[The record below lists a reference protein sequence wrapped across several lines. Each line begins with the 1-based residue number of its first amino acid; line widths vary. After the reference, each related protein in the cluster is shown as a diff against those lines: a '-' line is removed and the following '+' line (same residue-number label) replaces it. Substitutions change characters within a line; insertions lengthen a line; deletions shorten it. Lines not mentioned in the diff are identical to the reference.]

1 MLQLVANIK
10 SCIAQFALSLSKH
23 NYYCYY
29 CGIPAVVLPT
39 YYFVIIETGLK
50 NCIAEVLLYGDVDI
64 VMPFVESIALVED
77 AWSDFHVVLQ
87 VPEKVHL
94 INDDLK

>member
-1 MLQLVANIK
+1 M
-10 SCIAQFALSLSKH
+10 
-23 NYYCYY
+23 
-29 CGIPAVVLPT
+29 
-39 YYFVIIETGLK
+39 K